1 MREAL
6 VAATQELSGAGI
18 KDAARDV
25 RRLAEHVLGLEAGR
39 LTLVLPDPI
48 ADDALASLNEAVA
61 RRKARQPLAQ
71 ITRRREFWGRVFH
84 VTPDVLDPRP
94 ETETLVRVALAQSFS
109 RVLDL
114 GTGSGCILLTLLA
127 ERPSAVGQGVDA
139 SADALA
145 VAKKNAV
152 RLGLAERA
160 GFAASDWFS
169 AVSGRFDLIVANPPY
184 IATAELATL
193 EPEVRDWEPL
203 AALCPGVSGL
213 EAYQSIAAGITAFL
227 GPGARVL
234 LETGP
239 TQTRAV
245 RALFERSGLDFV
257 ASHADLDGRARVVE
271 MKNPA

>member
-1 MREAL
+1 MSGLSVREAL

-94 ETETLVRVALAQSFS
+94 ETETLVRVALAQPFS

-203 AALCPGVSGL
+203 AALCP
-213 EAYQSIAAGITAFL
+213 
-227 GPGARVL
+227 
-234 LETGP
+234 
-239 TQTRAV
+239 
-245 RALFERSGLDFV
+245 
-257 ASHADLDGRARVVE
+257 
-271 MKNPA
+271 